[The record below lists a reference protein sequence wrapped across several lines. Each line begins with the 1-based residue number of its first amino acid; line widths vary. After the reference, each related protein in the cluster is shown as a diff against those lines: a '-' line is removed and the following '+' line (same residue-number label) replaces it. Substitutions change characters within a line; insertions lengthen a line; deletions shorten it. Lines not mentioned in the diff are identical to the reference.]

1 MSQNIRPAAGR
12 YYGRPFN
19 DQGGTKNVVTRDA
32 PWEGRG
38 DKVFGTNLG
47 VPQAACLIIIPQDK
61 KHNLCLL
68 VGSHEEVL
76 YEECHK

>member
-1 MSQNIRPAAGR
+1 MLERPETRRSFNRSEKGGIFKIQPVAGR
-12 YYGRPFN
+12 YNGRPFN

-47 VPQAACLIIIPQDK
+47 VPQAACII
-61 KHNLCLL
+61 
-68 VGSHEEVL
+68 
-76 YEECHK
+76 